1 MAHRRTDRGL
11 QPQSC
16 GCSLRAPAIVHRV
29 HARSQF
35 DRARARAAQRF
46 DQWLSGTWGVRT
58 AERGCAVHRPR
69 FADHVE
75 PADTDAFRR
84 AADTDLRGL
93 AEPGVLPAW
102 RMDAVAGR
110 ELRQGRDTLSDPGIY
125 AGGGVFALLSRS
137 EEHTSELQSLMRIS
151 YAVFCLT
158 K

>member
-46 DQWLSGTWGVRT
+46 DQWLSGTWGVST

-75 PADTDAFRR
+75 PAATDAFRR
-84 AADTDLRGL
+84 AAATDLRGL
-93 AEPGVLPAW
+93 ADTGVLPAW

-110 ELRQGRDTLSDPGIY
+110 DLRPAGAHLSKTGLYPG
-125 AGGGVFALLSRS
+125 
-137 EEHTSELQSLMRIS
+137 
-151 YAVFCLT
+151 
-158 K
+158 